1 MSSKEKGAL
10 GKIWYILRFI
20 PPMTVLGYWIYELV
34 RQADGN
40 MRKVIFIAVL
50 MAADVMGAVF
60 IADDRNFSKGYP
72 KRWLYIII
80 DALLC
85 TGAMLLFV
93 VTFSEA
99 MFVLFIIVMPILL
112 MVFKLYYLD
121 KCEVEGR
128 GFWGVLLTE
137 PVLHYMMLYPLSRL

>member
-1 MSSKEKGAL
+1 MR
-10 GKIWYILRFI
+10 YMLRFI
-20 PPMTVLGYWIYELV
+20 PPLAVLGYWIYELEH
-34 RQADGN
+34 QAYGN

-50 MAADVMGAVF
+50 MAADVLGAVL
-60 IADDRNFSKGYP
+60 IADDRNFRKGYP

-85 TGAMLLFV
+85 MGAMLLLV
-93 VTFSEA
+93 VTLSET

-112 MVFKLYYLD
+112 MLFKLYYLD

-137 PVLHYMMLYPLSRL
+137 PLLHYMMLYPLYKL

>member
-1 MSSKEKGAL
+1 MRSKEKGAL
-10 GKIWYILRFI
+10 GKIRYILRFI

-50 MAADVMGAVF
+50 MAADVMGAVL
-60 IADDRNFSKGYP
+60 IADDRNFRKGYP

-93 VTFSEA
+93 VTFSA
-99 MFVLFIIVMPILL
+99 AVFVLFIIVMPILL

-128 GFWGVLLTE
+128 GRCERDT
-137 PVLHYMMLYPLSRL
+137 R

>member
-1 MSSKEKGAL
+1 MRSKEKGAL
-10 GKIWYILRFI
+10 GKIRYILRFI

-50 MAADVMGAVF
+50 MAADVMGAVL
-60 IADDRNFSKGYP
+60 IADDRNFRKGYP

-93 VTFSEA
+93 VTFSA
-99 MFVLFIIVMPILL
+99 AVFVLFIIVMPILL

-137 PVLHYMMLYPLSRL
+137 PLLHYMMFYPLSRL

>member
-1 MSSKEKGAL
+1 MR
-10 GKIWYILRFI
+10 YILRFI
-20 PPMTVLGYWIYELV
+20 PPMTVLGFWINELV
-34 RQADGN
+34 RQADSN

-50 MAADVMGAVF
+50 MAADVMGAVL
-60 IADDRNFSKGYP
+60 IADDRNFRKGYP

-93 VTFSEA
+93 VTFSET

-128 GFWGVLLTE
+128 GFWGVMLTE
-137 PVLHYMMLYPLSRL
+137 PLLHYMMFYPLSRL

>member
-1 MSSKEKGAL
+1 MR
-10 GKIWYILRFI
+10 YILRFI

-34 RQADGN
+34 RQADSN

-50 MAADVMGAVF
+50 MAADVMGAVL
-60 IADDRNFSKGYP
+60 IADDRNFRKGYP

-93 VTFSEA
+93 VTFSET

-128 GFWGVLLTE
+128 GFWGVMLTE
-137 PVLHYMMLYPLSRL
+137 PLLHYMMFYPLSRL